1 MRAGP
6 AFAFFCESSCGGV
19 VTMRVLGKVKW
30 YDLVRCFGVIDRAN
44 GETACLVHHSAI
56 RGTMCNPLAEGEPVE
71 FEVVEGGSGATA
83 RDVIRLGWSFAAL
96 EVA

>member
-6 AFAFFCESSCGGV
+6 AFAFLRILVDGV
-19 VTMRVLGKVKW
+19 VTMRVLGNVKW
-30 YDLVRCFGVIDRAN
+30 FDLVRCFGVIDRAN

-71 FEVVEGGSGATA
+71 FEVVEGGGGATA
-83 RDVIRLGWSFAAL
+83 RDVIRLGWSFAGL
-96 EVA
+96 EIA